1 MTRWLGGGGE
11 VIFLSVVFLLIFLP
25 TVWGLWV
32 AIAEIFTWR
41 SDKFIAK
48 QLYKKL
54 GQDMYRGGP
63 LRTRVWRRF
72 KRGCWS
78 AFLWIIG
85 LSTLGLILWFIFGDL
100 E

>member
-11 VIFLSVVFLLIFLP
+11 VIFLTVVFLLIFLP
-25 TVWGLWV
+25 TVWGLLV

-72 KRGCWS
+72 KRGYWS
-78 AFLWIIG
+78 AFSWIIG
-85 LSTLGLILWFIFGDL
+85 LSTLGLVLWFIFGDL